1 MEEKKVQKPK
11 SHNILLENR
20 KKLNIS
26 GVLDV
31 DSFNDEYI
39 LIDTELG
46 FLVIRGVN
54 LKIKKLSLENAEIAV
69 DGNIASLEYTA
80 DDFSKEKGQGFFTK
94 LFK

>member
-1 MEEKKVQKPK
+1 MEEKKIQKPK
-11 SHNILLENR
+11 SHNVLLENR

-46 FLVIRGVN
+46 FLVIRGLN
-54 LKIKKLSLENAEIAV
+54 LKIKKLSLESAEISV

-80 DDFSKEKGQGFFTK
+80 DDSSKGKSPSFFSK

>member
-1 MEEKKVQKPK
+1 VEEKKIQKPK
-11 SHNILLENR
+11 SHNVLLESR

-46 FLVIRGVN
+46 FLVIRGLN
-54 LKIKKLSLENAEIAV
+54 LKIKKLSLESSEISV
-69 DGNIASLEYTA
+69 DGNISSLEYTA
-80 DDFSKEKGQGFFTK
+80 DDSSKGKSSNFFAK